1 MGGGHHALAV
11 DLDDAVTHSD
21 PAALGDAP
29 THQAADLRGRGGGR
43 STARQ
48 IPPPPFY
55 TREQKTTDNSIL
67 DAEAQLVAQVRASDE
82 DGGHGG
88 ASDDVELDPGL
99 VLQALHQQ
107 EQRTASVQRKHD
119 SETLQP

>member
-29 THQAADLRGRGGGR
+29 THQAADLRGEGGR

-67 DAEAQLVAQVRASDE
+67 DAEAQLVAQVRTSDE

-107 EQRTASVQRKHD
+107 EQRTASVQHKHD
-119 SETLQP
+119 SEKLQP